1 MLRAEA
7 HHTEGV
13 AVLNRHFSIA
23 VRAIVKA
30 RHGIGVIPLNYK
42 KDTISALICNEH
54 RCSGTRRS
62 TSNSATVVPEMVP
75 IITTVPEGVTSE
87 SVVPEVVPAA
97 TRHRY

>member
-1 MLRAEA
+1 MRHSLDSWTGLPLKRQHAPGRGTPEGV
-7 HHTEGV
+7 TEGV

-54 RCSGTRRS
+54 R
-62 TSNSATVVPEMVP
+62 
-75 IITTVPEGVTSE
+75 
-87 SVVPEVVPAA
+87 
-97 TRHRY
+97 